1 MAVHIIKLA
10 VGIES
15 LSHLRQR
22 QFERMSDEPSGTA
35 GSRLIHLTRNAPRR
49 KSEILEGGSIYWV
62 IRKFIAARQRINA
75 VDTALNHEGKPRCA
89 LVLDPDLV
97 PVQSQPYRA
106 FQGWRYLETTDAP
119 KDALGQAEGGQNLPP
134 ALVNELRR
142 LGLL

>member
-1 MAVHIIKLA
+1 MPVHIIKLA

-15 LSHLRQR
+15 LSHFRQR
-22 QFERMSDEPSGTA
+22 QLERITEEPGGTENA
-35 GSRLIHLTRNAPRR
+35 RLIHLTRNAPRR

-62 IRKFIAARQRINA
+62 IRGFITARQRITA
-75 VDTALNHEGKPRCA
+75 VDTAPNYERKPCCA

-97 PVQSQPYRA
+97 PVLPQPYRA

-119 KDALGQAEGGQNLPP
+119 KDVLGQAEGGYNLPP
-134 ALVNELRR
+134 ELANELRR